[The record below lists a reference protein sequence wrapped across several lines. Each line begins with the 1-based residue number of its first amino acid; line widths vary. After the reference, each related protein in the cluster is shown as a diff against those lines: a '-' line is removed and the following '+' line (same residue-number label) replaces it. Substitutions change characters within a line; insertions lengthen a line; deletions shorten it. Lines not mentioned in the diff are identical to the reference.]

1 MTGGE
6 PVPRRGPFSASV
18 ALSVVLH
25 LLVLGAIVLL
35 VRPAPRLDQKRGEPL
50 FVELPNLPT
59 PAPKGNPSERSTQAA
74 PPERAAGAIPPA
86 PAAPPPGAEAP
97 RPAIKEMPAPAPR
110 VASVPRVEAPPVPPM
125 KERVAPVPHPEPRVA
140 RPGTPLPSAAHEQ
153 PDLLGLSTPGPGPAK
168 REPPAARELP
178 ARAAPP
184 EPGSPTESNFGR
196 TRAPAPP
203 PTPEAPAEV
212 GAGAPPGTAGAPAP
226 TPTEPAAADRLAAL
240 RPHPAGGGLV
250 GGRGG
255 IEGEPIPLDT
265 KDPRFGDYFERL
277 RRAIQEKWLYP
288 REASEKN
295 IGGQLVLEFGIARDG
310 QLRFIELRRSSGVA
324 VLDDYAINA
333 VKLASPFP
341 PIPSGIGRS
350 GIPVVAVFNYIIE
363 GSLYNFLR

>member
-6 PVPRRGPFSASV
+6 LTPRRGPFSTSV

-25 LLVLGAIVLL
+25 ALALGAIVLL

-50 FVELPNLPT
+50 FVELPNLPA
-59 PAPKGNPSERSTQAA
+59 PAPKGNPSERSTRAA

-86 PAAPPPGAEAP
+86 PASPPPGAPEVP

-125 KERVAPVPHPEPRVA
+125 KERVAPVPRPEPRVA
-140 RPGTPLPSAAHEQ
+140 RPGTPLPSAEHEK
-153 PDLLGLSTPGPGPAK
+153 PDLLGLSEPAPAK
-168 REPPAARELP
+168 REPQAARELP
-178 ARAAPP
+178 ARAARP
-184 EPGSPTESNFGR
+184 EPGSPTESNFGK
-196 TRAPAPP
+196 TRAPLPP
-203 PTPEAPAEV
+203 PREAPAEV
-212 GAGAPPGTAGAPAP
+212 GAGAPSGTTGALAP
-226 TPTEPAAADRLAAL
+226 TQTEPAAAADRLAAL
-240 RPHPAGGGLV
+240 RPHPPGGGLV

-277 RRAIQEKWLYP
+277 RRAIQGKWLYP

-341 PIPSGIGRS
+341 PIPDGLGRS

>member
-1 MTGGE
+1 MTGGQ
-6 PVPRRGPFSASV
+6 PKPRRGPFSVSV

-25 LLVLGAIVLL
+25 ALVFCALVLF

-50 FVELPNLPT
+50 LVELANLAA
-59 PAPKGNPSERSTQAA
+59 PAPKGNPAERSKQAA
-74 PPERAAGAIPPA
+74 PTPDAAGAIPPA
-86 PAAPPPGAEAP
+86 PAGPPPGAPEVE

-110 VASVPRVEAPPVPPM
+110 VASVPRAETPPVPPA
-125 KERVAPVPHPEPRVA
+125 KERVAPVPRPEPRMA
-140 RPGTPLPSAAHEQ
+140 RPGTPLPSAEHERS
-153 PDLLGLSTPGPGPAK
+153 DLLGSSGPGGTKPEPSAAK
-168 REPPAARELP
+168 ELP
-178 ARAAPP
+178 APP
-184 EPGSPTESNFGR
+184 APGSPRPGSNFG
-196 TRAPAPP
+196 RAPAPP
-203 PTPEAPAEV
+203 PPTREAPAAV
-212 GAGAPPGTAGAPAP
+212 GAGASPGTTGAPAP
-226 TPTEPAAADRLAAL
+226 PAAEPAAAGDRLAAL
-240 RPHPAGGGLV
+240 RPHPPGGGLV

-265 KDPRFGDYFERL
+265 KDPKFGDYFERL

-288 REASEKN
+288 REAAEKN

-310 QLRFIELRRSSGVA
+310 QLRFIELRRSSGVV

-341 PIPSGIGRS
+341 PIPDGIGRS